1 MYCNYIMDKKEFI
14 DFVVEN
20 KLMTYSAGVVI
31 GLVSKDL
38 ILSLVQDIV
47 IPGILLLFIKFK
59 FDMMTKILPHKDK
72 KVQINYINFVG
83 CVITW
88 ILALFCTFIFVQ
100 YTFVNVLGIK
110 KDTNPSVKSD
120 KVQTAEAEPEPEGY
134 R

>member
-1 MYCNYIMDKKEFI
+1 MDKKELI
-14 DFVVEN
+14 DFIVEN

-38 ILSLVQDIV
+38 ILSLVQDVV
-47 IPGILLLFIKFK
+47 IPGILLLFIKLK
-59 FDMMTKILPHKDK
+59 FDFMAKILPHKDK
-72 KVQINYINFVG
+72 KVQINYINFIG

-100 YTFVNVLGIK
+100 YTFVNLLCVK
-110 KDTNPSVKSD
+110 KVSSAPAKSD
-120 KVQTAEAEPEPEGY
+120 KTQSDVSGEGY

>member
-1 MYCNYIMDKKEFI
+1 MDKTELINFI
-14 DFVVEN
+14 IEN

-47 IPGILLLFIKFK
+47 IPAILLLFIKLK
-59 FDMMTKILPHKDK
+59 FDFMTKILPHKDK

-88 ILALFCTFIFVQ
+88 VLALFCTFIFVQ
-100 YTFVNVLGIK
+100 YTFVNVLGVK
-110 KDTNPSVKSD
+110 KASGAPVKSD
-120 KVQTAEAEPEPEGY
+120 TVQSDVTVEGY

>member
-1 MYCNYIMDKKEFI
+1 MEKKELI
-14 DFVVEN
+14 DFIVEN

-38 ILSLVQDIV
+38 ILSLVQDVV
-47 IPGILLLFIKFK
+47 IPGILLLFIKLK
-59 FDMMTKILPHKDK
+59 FDFMAKILPHKDK
-72 KVQINYINFVG
+72 KVQINYINFIG

-100 YTFVNVLGIK
+100 YTFVNLLGVK
-110 KDTNPSVKSD
+110 KVSGAPAKSD
-120 KVQTAEAEPEPEGY
+120 NTQSDVSGEGY

>member
-1 MYCNYIMDKKEFI
+1 MDKKDFI

-20 KLMTYSAGVVI
+20 RLMTYSAGVVI

-47 IPGILLLFIKFK
+47 IPGILLLFIKLK
-59 FDMMTKILPHKDK
+59 FNMMSKILQHKDK
-72 KVQINYINFVG
+72 KVQINFINFIG

-110 KDTNPSVKSD
+110 KDANPPVKSNKD
-120 KVQTAEAEPEPEGY
+120 KSAEAEGY

>member
-1 MYCNYIMDKKEFI
+1 MEKKEFI
-14 DFVVEN
+14 DFVVN
-20 KLMTYSAGVVI
+20 NNLMTYSAGVVI

-59 FDMMTKILPHKDK
+59 FDIMTKILPHKDK
-72 KVQINYINFVG
+72 KVQINFINFIG

-110 KDTNPSVKSD
+110 KNTNPPVKSD
-120 KVQTAEAEPEPEGY
+120 KVQTAEVEPEGY

>member
-1 MYCNYIMDKKEFI
+1 MDKKELI
-14 DFVVEN
+14 DFIVEN

-47 IPGILLLFIKFK
+47 IPGILLLFIKLK
-59 FDMMTKILPHKDK
+59 FDFMTKILPHKDK
-72 KVQINYINFVG
+72 KVQINFINFVG

-100 YTFVNVLGIK
+100 YTFVNLLGVK
-110 KDTNPSVKSD
+110 TNVNSDVKSD
-120 KVQTAEAEPEPEGY
+120 KVNNIQGNINVEGY

>member
-1 MYCNYIMDKKEFI
+1 MEKKEFI
-14 DFVVEN
+14 DFVVN
-20 KLMTYSAGVVI
+20 NNLMTYSAGVVI

-47 IPGILLLFIKFK
+47 IPGILLLFIKLK
-59 FDMMTKILPHKDK
+59 FDFMTKILPHKDK
-72 KVQINYINFVG
+72 KVQINFINFIG

-110 KDTNPSVKSD
+110 KDANPPVKSD
-120 KVQTAEAEPEPEGY
+120 KVQSADPEGY

>member
-1 MYCNYIMDKKEFI
+1 MDKKEFI
-14 DFVVEN
+14 DFVVN
-20 KLMTYSAGVVI
+20 NNLMTYSAGVVI

-59 FDMMTKILPHKDK
+59 FNMLTKILPHKDK
-72 KVQINYINFVG
+72 KVQINFINFIG

-88 ILALFCTFIFVQ
+88 ILALFCTFVFVQ

-110 KDTNPSVKSD
+110 KGANPPVKSD
-120 KVQTAEAEPEPEGY
+120 KVQSAEAEVEPEGY

>member
-1 MYCNYIMDKKEFI
+1 MNMDKTELVDFI
-14 DFVVEN
+14 VN
-20 KLMTYSAGVVI
+20 NNLMTYSAGVVI

-47 IPGILLLFIKFK
+47 IPGILLLFIKLK
-59 FDMMTKILPHKDK
+59 FDFMTKILPHKDK
-72 KVQINYINFVG
+72 KVQINYINFIG

-100 YTFVNVLGIK
+100 YTFVKFLGIK
-110 KDTNPSVKSD
+110 KDAKKDSNSAPAKSD
-120 KVQTAEAEPEPEGY
+120 TSQSVEPEGY

>member
-1 MYCNYIMDKKEFI
+1 MEKKEFI
-14 DFVVEN
+14 DFVVN
-20 KLMTYSAGVVI
+20 NNLMTYSAGVVI

-59 FDMMTKILPHKDK
+59 FDIMTKILPHKDK
-72 KVQINYINFVG
+72 KVQINFINFIG

-110 KDTNPSVKSD
+110 KDTPVKSD
-120 KVQTAEAEPEPEGY
+120 KVQTVEVEVEPEGY

>member
-1 MYCNYIMDKKEFI
+1 MDKKELI
-14 DFVVEN
+14 DFIVEN

-47 IPGILLLFIKFK
+47 IPGILLLFIKLK
-59 FDMMTKILPHKDK
+59 FDFMTKILPHKDK

-100 YTFVNVLGIK
+100 YTFVNLLGIK
-110 KDTNPSVKSD
+110 KDSSAPIKSD
-120 KVQTAEAEPEPEGY
+120 NTQSDVTVEGY

>member
-1 MYCNYIMDKKEFI
+1 MDKKEFI
-14 DFVVEN
+14 DFVVN
-20 KLMTYSAGVVI
+20 NNLMTYSAGVVI

-59 FDMMTKILPHKDK
+59 FNMLTKILPHKDK
-72 KVQINYINFVG
+72 KVQINFINFIG

-88 ILALFCTFIFVQ
+88 ILALFCTFVFVQ

-110 KDTNPSVKSD
+110 KDANPPVKSD
-120 KVQTAEAEPEPEGY
+120 KVQSVEVEVEPEGY

>member
-1 MYCNYIMDKKEFI
+1 MDKKELINFI
-14 DFVVEN
+14 VEN
-20 KLMTYSAGVVI
+20 KLMTYSAGVAI

-59 FDMMTKILPHKDK
+59 FNMLTKILPHKDK
-72 KVQINYINFVG
+72 KVQINFINFIG

-88 ILALFCTFIFVQ
+88 ILALFCTFVFVQ

-110 KDTNPSVKSD
+110 KHANPPVKSD
-120 KVQTAEAEPEPEGY
+120 KVQSVEAEVEPEGY

>member
-1 MYCNYIMDKKEFI
+1 MDKKDLI
-14 DFVVEN
+14 DFIVEN
-20 KLMTYSAGVVI
+20 RLMTYSAGVVI

-47 IPGILLLFIKFK
+47 IPSFFILFIKLK
-59 FDMMTKILPHKDK
+59 FDMITKLLPHKDK
-72 KVQINYINFVG
+72 KVQINFINFIG

-100 YTFVNVLGIK
+100 YTFVNLLGVK
-110 KDTNPSVKSD
+110 NGVKSEVKSD
-120 KVQTAEAEPEPEGY
+120 TIKDLQSDVNSEGY

>member
-1 MYCNYIMDKKEFI
+1 MDKKEFI
-14 DFVVEN
+14 DFVVN
-20 KLMTYSAGVVI
+20 NNLMTYSAGVVI

-47 IPGILLLFIKFK
+47 IPGILLLFIKLK
-59 FDMMTKILPHKDK
+59 FDFMTKILPHKDK
-72 KVQINYINFVG
+72 KVQINFINFIG

-110 KDTNPSVKSD
+110 KDANPPVKSD
-120 KVQTAEAEPEPEGY
+120 KVQSADPEGY

>member
-1 MYCNYIMDKKEFI
+1 
-14 DFVVEN
+14 
-20 KLMTYSAGVVI
+20 MTYSAGVVI

-47 IPGILLLFIKFK
+47 IPGILLLFIKLK
-59 FDMMTKILPHKDK
+59 FDFMRKILPHKDK

-100 YTFVNVLGIK
+100 YTFIYVLGVKGKPSKSESDIVQS
-110 KDTNPSVKSD
+110 DTQS
-120 KVQTAEAEPEPEGY
+120 EGY

>member
-1 MYCNYIMDKKEFI
+1 MNMDKKELI
-14 DFVVEN
+14 DFIVEN

-47 IPGILLLFIKFK
+47 IPGILLLFIKLK
-59 FDMMTKILPHKDK
+59 FDFMTKILPHKDK

-100 YTFVNVLGIK
+100 YTFVNLLGIK
-110 KDTNPSVKSD
+110 KDSSAPIKSD
-120 KVQTAEAEPEPEGY
+120 NTHSDVTVEGY

>member
-1 MYCNYIMDKKEFI
+1 MDKKELI
-14 DFVVEN
+14 DFIVEN

-47 IPGILLLFIKFK
+47 IPSFFILFIKLK
-59 FDMMTKILPHKDK
+59 FDFITKILPHKDK
-72 KVQINYINFVG
+72 KVQINFINFIG
-83 CVITW
+83 CAITW

-100 YTFVNVLGIK
+100 YTFVNLLGIK
-110 KDTNPSVKSD
+110 KDSSASVKSD
-120 KVQTAEAEPEPEGY
+120 VQADVNVEGY